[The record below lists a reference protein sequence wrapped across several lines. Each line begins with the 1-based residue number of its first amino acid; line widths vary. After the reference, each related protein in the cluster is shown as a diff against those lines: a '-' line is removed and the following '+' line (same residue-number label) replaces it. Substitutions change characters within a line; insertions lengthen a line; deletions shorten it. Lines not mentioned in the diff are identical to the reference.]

1 MLPPKKKKLFPY
13 YIVRFK
19 PSFNLND
26 EPSLKKF
33 PYYIVR
39 FKLWEG
45 EKLIG
50 HGTKVS
56 ILHSTI

>member
-1 MLPPKKKKLFPY
+1 MEKLFPY

-19 PSFNLND
+19 LD
-26 EPSLKKF
+26 EETYDEMIRMEF

-39 FKLWEG
+39 FKLFFFSSLKFE
-45 EKLIG
+45 EYF
-50 HGTKVS
+50 VS